1 MLKEKTVS
9 WARGTDPGDAHFAGE
24 PFQLNFGISAIWAKI
39 GRSPSRLS
47 IVHLVRSW
55 VMAKR
60 IASPLIALISAF
72 LVLCTVGFA
81 QEKTEAKP
89 RLEFEVASIRPAKP
103 GSQGGGIKPLP
114 GGQTY
119 VATNVP
125 VRLIILLM
133 YHLNNSQVS
142 GGPSWLGSDLYD
154 IEAKADGPHSVDE
167 LHVMFQHLLEDRF
180 KLQYHKETK
189 ILPCYALELEKS
201 GSKLTENHSPESF
214 DIPIQPLGFGSIQAK
229 HSSMSYFSWFLSQN
243 LNKPI
248 ADQTGLAG
256 FYDFKLNWTPE
267 LPPGVAE
274 RVAAEGRTLPP
285 ANGPDIFTALREQL
299 GLRLDSQKGPV
310 EVMVIDHVE
319 RPSEN

>member
-1 MLKEKTVS
+1 
-9 WARGTDPGDAHFAGE
+9 
-24 PFQLNFGISAIWAKI
+24 
-39 GRSPSRLS
+39 
-47 IVHLVRSW
+47 
-55 VMAKR
+55 MAKR
-60 IASPLIALISAF
+60 IACPRIALVSAF
-72 LVLCTVGFA
+72 LVLSTAVLG

-89 RLEFEVASIRPAKP
+89 RLEFDVASIKPAKP
-103 GSQGGGIKPLP
+103 GAQGGGIKPLP

-125 VRLIILLM
+125 VMLIIRLM
-133 YHLNNSQVS
+133 YHLNNSQIS
-142 GGPSWLGSDLYD
+142 GGPDWLSTGLYD
-154 IEAKADGPHSVDE
+154 IEAKADGPHSLDD

-189 ILPCYALELEKS
+189 ILPSYVLTEEKS
-201 GSKLTENHSPESF
+201 GPKLTENHSPENF
-214 DIPIQPLGFGSIQAK
+214 DIPIRNLAFGSIQAT

-243 LNKPI
+243 LNKPVV
-248 ADQTGLAG
+248 DQTGLAG

-274 RVAAEGRTLPP
+274 RAAEEGRTLPT

-299 GLRLDSQKGPV
+299 GLRLASEKGPV
-310 EVMVIDHVE
+310 EVMVIDHIE